1 MFIYVINMSK
11 MKKDVALAY
20 SIAWSHK
27 KCEGGRGYDVM
38 RRGGWEGRRIEKHKV
53 NS

>member
-38 RRGGWEGRRIEKHKV
+38 RRGVRGCGEGE
-53 NS
+53 

>member
-11 MKKDVALAY
+11 MKKNVTLAY

-38 RRGGWEGRRIEKHKV
+38 RRRGVGEGE
-53 NS
+53 